1 MCGIHGV
8 ITVHPEQNL
17 PENLREALLNR
28 GPDFL
33 GQSTR
38 TLPSAEGPGVSLTFT
53 STVLALRG
61 DHLAQQPFKHPENDS
76 VLCWNGEAWK
86 IDGQAVDGNDGEEIF
101 ARLSANSSSET
112 ELRRTHTLDVLRQI
126 QGPFAF
132 LYYDALGKCLYYGR
146 DRLGRRSLLVNRSEA
161 VGGVA
166 FSSVA
171 DSLVAG
177 WKEVPAD
184 GIYSISFST
193 GDFQNLVAEKH
204 DWVPNAGA
212 DLVSAR

>member
-8 ITVHPEQNL
+8 ITVHSEQKL
-17 PENLREALLNR
+17 PENLREALVNR

-38 TLPSAEGPGVSLTFT
+38 TLSSAEGPDVSLTFT

-61 DHLAQQPFKHPENDS
+61 DHLAQQPFQQPENGS

-86 IDGQAVDGNDGEEIF
+86 IDGQVVDGNDGEEIF
-101 ARLSANSSSET
+101 ARLSSNTTPQT
-112 ELRRTHTLDVLRQI
+112 ELRRTHTIAVLRQI

-161 VGGVA
+161 VGGIA
-166 FSSVA
+166 LSSVA
-171 DSLVAG
+171 DSLVAD
-177 WKEVPAD
+177 WKEVAAD
-184 GIYSISFST
+184 GIYSISFSD

>member
-8 ITVHPEQNL
+8 VTVHPEQKL
-17 PENLREALLNR
+17 PENLREALVNR

-38 TLPSAEGPGVSLTFT
+38 TLSSAAGPGVSLTFT

-61 DHLAQQPFKHPENDS
+61 DHLAQQPFQRPENDS

-86 IDGQAVDGNDGEEIF
+86 IDGQAVDGNDGEVIF
-101 ARLSANSSSET
+101 ARLSANTTSEI

-132 LYYDALGKCLYYGR
+132 LYYDGPGKCLYYGR

-161 VGGVA
+161 VGGIA
-166 FSSVA
+166 LSSVA
-171 DSLVAG
+171 DSLVAD
-177 WKEVPAD
+177 WKEVAAD
-184 GIYSISFST
+184 GIYSISLST
-193 GDFQNLVAEKH
+193 GDFQNLVAEKYN
-204 DWVPNAGA
+204 WVPNAGA